1 MEFQFKKKLR
11 GINVDIININTFFN
25 TKNLD
30 YQLQDLEVVVN
41 YTISFDIK
49 EWGLTN
55 LSINVTEI
63 YLTGDVNIYKE
74 ELRANDIDLLKKFGF
89 KEYTDDLTLFGWD
102 LIIKN
107 TNNNNFIVEN
117 SAIITTEITIN
128 EVEIYINRK
137 GDNLSYNVV
146 IN

>member
-49 EWGLTN
+49 ECGLTN

>member
-11 GINVDIININTFFN
+11 GNNVDIININTLFN

-63 YLTGDVNIYKE
+63 YLTGDINIYKE

-102 LIIKN
+102 LTIKN

-117 SAIITTEITIN
+117 SVIKTTEITIN
-128 EVEIYINRK
+128 EVEIFINRK

>member
-11 GINVDIININTFFN
+11 GNNVDIININTLFN

-55 LSINVTEI
+55 LSINVSEI
-63 YLTGDVNIYKE
+63 YLTADINIDKE
-74 ELRANDIDLLKKFGF
+74 ILRANDIDLLKKFGF

-102 LIIKN
+102 LTIKN

-117 SAIITTEITIN
+117 SAIITTEITLN

>member
-107 TNNNNFIVEN
+107 TNNNNFIIEN

>member
-11 GINVDIININTFFN
+11 GNNVDIININTLFN

-49 EWGLTN
+49 ECGLTN

-63 YLTGDVNIYKE
+63 YLTADINIYKE

>member
-11 GINVDIININTFFN
+11 ALNVDIININTFFN

-63 YLTGDVNIYKE
+63 YLTGDINIYKE
-74 ELRANDIDLLKKFGF
+74 ELQANDIDLLKKFGF

-117 SAIITTEITIN
+117 SVIKTTEITIN
-128 EVEIYINRK
+128 EVEIFINRK

>member
-1 MEFQFKKKLR
+1 MEFQFKRKLR
-11 GINVDIININTFFN
+11 GTNVDINNINPFFN

-30 YQLQDLEVVVN
+30 YELQDLEVVVN
-41 YTISFDIK
+41 YTVSFDVK

-55 LSINVTEI
+55 FIINVTEI
-63 YLTGDVNIYKE
+63 YLSGDINIYKE
-74 ELRANDIDLLKKFGF
+74 GLGVNDIDLLKNFGF
-89 KEYTDDLTLFGWD
+89 KEYTDDLTIFGWG

-107 TNNNNFIVEN
+107 TNNNKFIVEN
-117 SAIITTEITIN
+117 SVIKTTEITIN
-128 EVEIYINRK
+128 EVDIYINRK

>member
-11 GINVDIININTFFN
+11 GNNVDIININTLFN

>member
-1 MEFQFKKKLR
+1 MEIQFKKKLR
-11 GINVDIININTFFN
+11 GLNVDIININTFFN

-63 YLTGDVNIYKE
+63 YLTGDINIYKE

>member
-11 GINVDIININTFFN
+11 GNNVDIININTFFN

-63 YLTGDVNIYKE
+63 YLTADINIYKE
-74 ELRANDIDLLKKFGF
+74 DLRANDIDLLKKFGF
-89 KEYTDDLTLFGWD
+89 NEYTDDLTLFGWD

-107 TNNNNFIVEN
+107 TINNNFIVEN
-117 SAIITTEITIN
+117 SVIKTTEITIN
-128 EVEIYINRK
+128 EVEIFINRK

>member
-11 GINVDIININTFFN
+11 DINVDIININTFFN

-49 EWGLTN
+49 ECGLTN

-63 YLTGDVNIYKE
+63 YLTADINIYKE